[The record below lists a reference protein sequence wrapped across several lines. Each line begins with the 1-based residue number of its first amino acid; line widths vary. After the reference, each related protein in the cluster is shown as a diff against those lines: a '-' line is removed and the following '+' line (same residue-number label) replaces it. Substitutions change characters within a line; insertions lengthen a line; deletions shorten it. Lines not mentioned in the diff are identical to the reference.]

1 MKIKTKKDWAVLG
14 GSVTVLCAGSFL
26 FGIWAS
32 NTGNLSR
39 MLFALGLG
47 AGSTAAVATIRDR
60 SGSLL
65 QENIDLK
72 AELDREYQDKRQ
84 TVEAALKAQEEVQA
98 LQTRILKLEND
109 LVLSVRLNQQQD
121 GDNQSLQNQ
130 VAQLQLKITEQLATI
145 AAIENQLRDSD
156 RHHLADYKKDWALN
170 ASKNVE
176 RVKASQANKWY
187 AQAQQEITENVGRYQ
202 SRIDE
207 LNREIERLTSEI
219 DRLHSKL
226 TEADQ
231 SLESFEKVTIP
242 KIDQIYNN
250 GIDEVC
256 TSLDDYKRMYAI
268 AQQNILEL
276 KKPLHFTGNT
286 EAVKRANK
294 IIDYLWNTQE
304 YRCDRVE
311 IKEGRSED
319 VIWLFFHNLNEH
331 SANYKQVLNSETV
344 KNEIQAELRLKSFPA
359 FGFDADRWMLHC
371 TIQHSAKER
380 TSKDEIKKLWK
391 SSEQFLELAGEWQRI
406 RITGGSESGKS
417 PTARN
422 VIYAM
427 LSARRGQV
435 KLYDPQSNSVKNH
448 WSIDPVGKSHPE
460 SAKGLAELANLMD
473 QDVVDENI
481 YVFDE
486 IDSTIEADSSTAK
499 SIKAIVKQAS
509 HKTIRCAFIGQ
520 NANASNYRGMQR
532 SDFNNVVNLHIG
544 SNAYDA
550 ITNSNLSPKTKDK
563 LTQIADKLTEYC
575 NTQND
580 ELGKMAT
587 GQDADVDAY
596 RFAVVMEPQKLP
608 YFIELPDFGKYRLKD
623 ILRYNTQASL
633 AANQTARAAIAGND
647 AGNADSVVAA
657 STAPAASN
665 ADSGVAAAL
674 PAVPFFGAN
683 CIGCKAGRY
692 TKTKSSRGVKYYTC
706 NACGKSKSENV
717 LASYFGD
724 TTA

>member
-14 GSVTVLCAGSFL
+14 GSVSVLCAGSFL

-47 AGSTAAVATIRDR
+47 AGSTAAVATMRDR
-60 SGSLL
+60 SAELT
-65 QENIDLK
+65 QATIDLK
-72 AELDREYQDKRQ
+72 AELDREYRDKQQ
-84 TVEAALKAQEEVQA
+84 TVEAALKAQKEVQT
-98 LQTRILKLEND
+98 LQSRVVKLEND
-109 LVLSVRLNQQQD
+109 LVISVRLNQQQD
-121 GDNQSLQNQ
+121 GDNQALQSQ
-130 VAQLQLKITEQLATI
+130 VADLQAKIATQLATI
-145 AAIENQLRDSD
+145 AAIERKLNDSD
-156 RHHLADYKKDWALN
+156 RCHLSHYKKDWALK
-170 ASKNVE
+170 ASENVE
-176 RVKASQANKWY
+176 RVKAIQANKWY
-187 AQAQQEITENVGRYQ
+187 AQAQQNITENVGRYQ
-202 SRIDE
+202 ARIDE
-207 LNREIERLTSEI
+207 LNQEIERLTSEI
-219 DRLHSKL
+219 DRLHHKL

-331 SANYKQVLNSETV
+331 SANYKQVLNSETI

-380 TSKDEIKKLWK
+380 TSKEDIKKLWK
-391 SSEQFLELAGEWQRI
+391 SSEQFLEIAGEWQRI

-427 LSARRGQV
+427 LVARSGQV

-448 WSIDPVGKSHPE
+448 WSIEAIGKSHSE
-460 SAKGLAELANLMD
+460 STKGLAELASLMD
-473 QDVVDENI
+473 QDVVDDDI

-486 IDSTIEADSSTAK
+486 IDSTIEVDSSTTK

-532 SDFNNVVNLHIG
+532 TDFNNVVNLHIG
-544 SNAYDA
+544 SNVYDA
-550 ITNSNLSPKTKDK
+550 ITNSNLSQKTKDK

-575 NTQND
+575 SAQND

-596 RFAVVMEPQKLP
+596 RFAIVMEPQKLP
-608 YFIELPDFGKYRLKD
+608 YFIELPDFGKYRIKD
-623 ILRYNTQASL
+623 ILRDNTESNSTASQA
-633 AANQTARAAIAGND
+633 ARAAIDGSN
-647 AGNADSVVAA
+647 AGNADSAVAA
-657 STAPAASN
+657 STAQVAPN
-665 ADSGVAAAL
+665 ADSTVAAAL
-674 PAVPFFGAN
+674 PVTPFFGAN
-683 CIGCKAGRY
+683 CIGCKTGRY

-717 LASYFGD
+717 LSQYFGD
-724 TTA
+724 EN

>member
-14 GSVTVLCAGSFL
+14 GSVSVLCAGSFL

-32 NTGNLSR
+32 NTGNLPR
-39 MLFALGLG
+39 MLFAGGLG
-47 AGSTAAVATIRDR
+47 VGSTAAVATMRDR
-60 SGSLL
+60 SGQLT
-65 QENIDLK
+65 QANIELK
-72 AELDREYQDKRQ
+72 ADLDREYQDKRQ
-84 TVEAALKAQEEVQA
+84 TVEAALKAQQDVSL
-98 LQTRILKLEND
+98 LQDRVVKLEND
-109 LVLSVRLNQQQD
+109 LVISVRLNQQQD
-121 GDNQSLQNQ
+121 GDNQALQRQ
-130 VAQLQLKITEQLATI
+130 IAELQSKIATQLATI
-145 AAIENQLRDSD
+145 EAIELKLNDTD
-156 RHHLADYKKDWALN
+156 RRHLTDFKKEWALK
-170 ASKNVE
+170 ASEHVE
-176 RVKASQANKWY
+176 RIKAIQANKWY
-187 AQAQQEITENVGRYQ
+187 AQKQQEINDNLGKYQ
-202 SRIDE
+202 ARIDE
-207 LNREIERLTSEI
+207 LNREVDRLTGEI
-219 DRLHSKL
+219 DRLQNKL

-371 TIQHSAKER
+371 TLQHSAKER
-380 TSKDEIKKLWK
+380 TSKEDIKKLWK

-427 LSARRGQV
+427 LVARSGQV

-448 WSIDPVGKSHPE
+448 WAIEAIGKSHKE
-460 SAKGLAELANLMD
+460 SVNGLAELASRMD
-473 QDVVDENI
+473 QDVVDDDI
-481 YVFDE
+481 HVFDE
-486 IDSTIEADSSTAK
+486 IDSTIEADSSTTK

-532 SDFNNVVNLHIG
+532 TDFNNVVNLHIG
-544 SNAYDA
+544 SNVYDA
-550 ITNSNLSPKTKDK
+550 ITNSNLSQKTKDR

-575 NTQND
+575 DAQN
-580 ELGKMAT
+580 EALGKMAT

-608 YFIELPDFGKYRLKD
+608 YFIELPDFGKYRIKEV
-623 ILRYNTQASL
+623 LRDNTESNSTASQA
-633 AANQTARAAIAGND
+633 ARAAIAGSN
-647 AGNADSVVAA
+647 AANADSSVAA
-657 STAPAASN
+657 SAAQESPT
-665 ADSGVAAAL
+665 ADSTVAATL
-674 PAVPFFGAN
+674 PAVPFFGAD
-683 CIGCKAGRY
+683 CICCQTGRY

-706 NACGKSKSENV
+706 NTCGKSKSENV
-717 LASYFGD
+717 LNQYFGE
-724 TTA
+724 TT